1 MQTYSC
7 TMPVEPPDVSTD
19 SAETALVS
27 GRTAGAVRTPSRAAM
42 IDSVDRAILEAL
54 RDDGR
59 IPMAALAS
67 LVGISRANAYTRVE
81 RLRTDG
87 VIEGFTVRV
96 NPAAVGVGIS
106 AVIMVSCR
114 QPAWRSLT
122 EHLTAISEIEY
133 CALTT
138 GEHDALLVV
147 RVPDIET
154 LRDVILERL
163 QAIPGVHNTQTIF
176 VLDEVMRRPFVLP
189 RER

>member
-1 MQTYSC
+1 MLSG
-7 TMPVEPPDVSTD
+7 D
-19 SAETALVS
+19 SAGPAPLT
-27 GRTAGAVRTPSRAAM
+27 GRPPSPRAGLDA
-42 IDSVDRAILEAL
+42 IDRAILEQL

-59 IPMAALAS
+59 MAMATLAEA
-67 LVGISRANAYTRVE
+67 VGISRASAYTRVE

-122 EHLTAISEIEY
+122 ESLMAMSEIEY

-176 VLDEVMRRPFVLP
+176 VLDEVVRRPFVLP
-189 RER
+189 AAG